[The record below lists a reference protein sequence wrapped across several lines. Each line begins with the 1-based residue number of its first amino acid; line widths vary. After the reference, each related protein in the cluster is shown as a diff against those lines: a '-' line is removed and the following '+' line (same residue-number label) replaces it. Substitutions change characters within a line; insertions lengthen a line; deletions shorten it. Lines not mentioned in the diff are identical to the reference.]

1 MADPTAKPSDAQSL
15 PDNAAG
21 QPMPRRTS
29 PDKSVT
35 LQHHRLVRDASLR
48 NAASRRSAQSSQVPT
63 ISIHKDVD
71 ASPTRGSSG
80 ESQDTTQ
87 SDAMRWFDRSNEN
100 PTAAYTQGMDVDPP
114 FYQKES
120 DSSNE
125 DGNKATYPFHLKPGA
140 SHSLRPP
147 AARSSSTGDY
157 RSVIDDLTVEIQ
169 KLKDELKKYKQSGPD
184 LLKRDKLFEIK
195 VHGLPKR
202 KKRELEATLRDFA
215 SGLSESA
222 SAETSS
228 ARKKSSRNHDKMYSV
243 SGSMSKHASSSSG
256 SNWKHADSAYASAS
270 TGPNTSGTSIT
281 RPSMSSRARS
291 SEQKVE
297 SYLKDIPEGLYPRH
311 MVMTDKEKKKLV
323 VRRLEHLFTGKIT
336 GQAFRE
342 KGAVL
347 AAKSSDVTT
356 GQGSMVHQPPSL
368 AHPEASREAR
378 IAEEPSKK
386 SRSRDNDSTENSNGD
401 QNETTGNVAVART
414 SNSVSPPDATP
425 AEQRPTRPLDL
436 DPHRKQVPSENMDYI
451 RHLGLV
457 PPELLPV
464 HEVQDVASD
473 ADGWVYLNLLCSL
486 AQLHIVNVTPDFIR
500 TAVTEKSTK
509 FQLSHDGRKIRW
521 RGGCDGTRFSSDS
534 SGDGSRQSPSFEETD
549 GSNEEEPR
557 KKSKKDQVA
566 GEVDPSSAHLSS
578 KHNPTLLGKT
588 SVSPDNFHYKPMFVH
603 QSTSGGQ
610 SSMDDTSSSIGPVED
625 SNLDDSRWGNSGSG
639 TSLRKKRRRD
649 GAIIYYNGTPFCT
662 DLSGDPGDTSP
673 TSHMASSG
681 QQKSSSGPEFV
692 RPDPPQRTT
701 SGSALRFRPL
711 SDNIRAV
718 TVAIRAEPEPTDPYL
733 ATDDSDDSEIEGS
746 FLWSDSQQ
754 FLTVQQ
760 LEPSGLGGVVP
771 EDHFMVVCGT
781 KRPKANTLPVQREMS
796 DTFAKYVVNRIS
808 SQLSANPLQK
818 AAPALG
824 KSPLVE
830 IDYVSGRI
838 KRFAPMPLPPPS
850 CFFPPFSTN
859 TESSFDDSSSSGMED
874 DVESSRI
881 ADVTPMHHQA
891 SINTYPENEDMT
903 SGDEEGGE
911 PDNGDEPRPTHPGPD
926 GPGLM
931 LHQAPVRRSSSSA
944 IAAAGTARGRS
955 KSTDLP
961 DSADSSNATVDAESG
976 YKSSSECS

>member
-48 NAASRRSAQSSQVPT
+48 NAASMRSAQSSQIPT

-71 ASPTRGSSG
+71 TSPTRGSSG

-120 DSSNE
+120 DSSIE
-125 DGNKATYPFHLKPGA
+125 DGGNKATYPFHLKPGA

-147 AARSSSTGDY
+147 VARSSSTGDY

-228 ARKKSSRNHDKMYSV
+228 ARKKSSRNHDKMYSA

-270 TGPNTSGTSIT
+270 TGPNTSGTSLT

-342 KGAVL
+342 NGAVL
-347 AAKSSDVTT
+347 AAKSSEVTT

-401 QNETTGNVAVART
+401 QNEATGNAAVART

-425 AEQRPTRPLDL
+425 AEQRATRPLDL

-521 RGGCDGTRFSSDS
+521 RGGSDGTRFSSDS
-534 SGDGSRQSPSFEETD
+534 SGDGSRQSPSFEDTD

-557 KKSKKDQVA
+557 KKLKKVQVA
-566 GEVDPSSAHLSS
+566 GEVDPSLAHSSS

-610 SSMDDTSSSIGPVED
+610 SSMDDTSSSVGPVED

-649 GAIIYYNGTPFCT
+649 GAIIYYNGAPFCT

-718 TVAIRAEPEPTDPYL
+718 TVAIRAEPEATVPYL
-733 ATDDSDDSEIEGS
+733 TTDDSDDSEMEES

-754 FLTVQQ
+754 FLTIQQ

-808 SQLSANPLQK
+808 AQVSANPLQK
-818 AAPALG
+818 AAPALV
-824 KSPLVE
+824 KPPLMRSTMSPAASNASRLCRCRLRAVSSHPSAQIPKAVSTTLVLPM
-830 IDYVSGRI
+830 
-838 KRFAPMPLPPPS
+838 KRVASPTMATSPDQLIPAQTYQGLCFTKHRFGARAAAPSL
-850 CFFPPFSTN
+850 
-859 TESSFDDSSSSGMED
+859 
-874 DVESSRI
+874 
-881 ADVTPMHHQA
+881 
-891 SINTYPENEDMT
+891 
-903 SGDEEGGE
+903 
-911 PDNGDEPRPTHPGPD
+911 
-926 GPGLM
+926 L
-931 LHQAPVRRSSSSA
+931 
-944 IAAAGTARGRS
+944 AGTARGRS

-961 DSADSSNATVDAESG
+961 DPADSSNATVDAESG

>member
-1 MADPTAKPSDAQSL
+1 
-15 PDNAAG
+15 
-21 QPMPRRTS
+21 
-29 PDKSVT
+29 
-35 LQHHRLVRDASLR
+35 
-48 NAASRRSAQSSQVPT
+48 
-63 ISIHKDVD
+63 
-71 ASPTRGSSG
+71 
-80 ESQDTTQ
+80 
-87 SDAMRWFDRSNEN
+87 MRWFDRSNEN

-120 DSSNE
+120 DSSIG

-140 SHSLRPP
+140 SHPLRPS

-228 ARKKSSRNHDKMYSV
+228 ARKKSSRNHDKMYSA

-270 TGPNTSGTSIT
+270 TGPNTSGTSLT

-342 KGAVL
+342 KAAVL
-347 AAKSSDVTT
+347 ATK
-356 GQGSMVHQPPSL
+356 P
-368 AHPEASREAR
+368 
-378 IAEEPSKK
+378 
-386 SRSRDNDSTENSNGD
+386 DNDSTENSNGD
-401 QNETTGNVAVART
+401 QNETTGN
-414 SNSVSPPDATP
+414 
-425 AEQRPTRPLDL
+425 
-436 DPHRKQVPSENMDYI
+436 VPSENMDYI

-521 RGGCDGTRFSSDS
+521 RGGCD
-534 SGDGSRQSPSFEETD
+534 
-549 GSNEEEPR
+549 EPR
-557 KKSKKDQVA
+557 KKLKKVQVA

-610 SSMDDTSSSIGPVED
+610 SSMDDTSSSLGPVED

-649 GAIIYYNGTPFCT
+649 GAIIYYNGAPFCT

-701 SGSALRFRPL
+701 SG
-711 SDNIRAV
+711 
-718 TVAIRAEPEPTDPYL
+718 AEPEATVPYL
-733 ATDDSDDSEIEGS
+733 STDNSDDI
-746 FLWSDSQQ
+746 
-754 FLTVQQ
+754 QQ

-781 KRPKANTLPVQREMS
+781 LRPKANTLPVQREMS
-796 DTFAKYVVNRIS
+796 DTFANK
-808 SQLSANPLQK
+808 P
-818 AAPALG
+818 
-824 KSPLVE
+824 PLVE

-859 TESSFDDSSSSGMED
+859 TESSFDDSSSSDMD
-874 DVESSRI
+874 DDLESSRN
-881 ADVTPMHHQA
+881 AGVTPMHYQA

-911 PDNGDEPRPTHPGPD
+911 PDNGDEPRPTHAGPD

-961 DSADSSNATVDAESG
+961 DPADSSNATVDAESG

>member
-1 MADPTAKPSDAQSL
+1 
-15 PDNAAG
+15 
-21 QPMPRRTS
+21 
-29 PDKSVT
+29 
-35 LQHHRLVRDASLR
+35 
-48 NAASRRSAQSSQVPT
+48 
-63 ISIHKDVD
+63 
-71 ASPTRGSSG
+71 
-80 ESQDTTQ
+80 
-87 SDAMRWFDRSNEN
+87 MRWFDRSNEN

-120 DSSNE
+120 DSSIG

-140 SHSLRPP
+140 SHPLRPS

-228 ARKKSSRNHDKMYSV
+228 ARKKSSRNHDKMYSA

-270 TGPNTSGTSIT
+270 TGPNTS
-281 RPSMSSRARS
+281 
-291 SEQKVE
+291 
-297 SYLKDIPEGLYPRH
+297 DIPEGLYPRH

-342 KGAVL
+342 KAAVL
-347 AAKSSDVTT
+347 ATKPSDVTT
-356 GQGSMVHQPPSL
+356 GQGPMVHQPPSL

-534 SGDGSRQSPSFEETD
+534 SGDGSRQSPSFEDTD
-549 GSNEEEPR
+549 GSNVEEPR
-557 KKSKKDQVA
+557 KKLKKVQVA

-610 SSMDDTSSSIGPVED
+610 SSMDDTSSSLGPVED
-625 SNLDDSRWGNSGSG
+625 SNLDDSRSS
-639 TSLRKKRRRD
+639 D
-649 GAIIYYNGTPFCT
+649 MDD
-662 DLSGDPGDTSP
+662 DL
-673 TSHMASSG
+673 
-681 QQKSSSGPEFV
+681 
-692 RPDPPQRTT
+692 
-701 SGSALRFRPL
+701 
-711 SDNIRAV
+711 
-718 TVAIRAEPEPTDPYL
+718 
-733 ATDDSDDSEIEGS
+733 
-746 FLWSDSQQ
+746 
-754 FLTVQQ
+754 
-760 LEPSGLGGVVP
+760 
-771 EDHFMVVCGT
+771 
-781 KRPKANTLPVQREMS
+781 
-796 DTFAKYVVNRIS
+796 
-808 SQLSANPLQK
+808 
-818 AAPALG
+818 
-824 KSPLVE
+824 
-830 IDYVSGRI
+830 
-838 KRFAPMPLPPPS
+838 
-850 CFFPPFSTN
+850 
-859 TESSFDDSSSSGMED
+859 
-874 DVESSRI
+874 ESSRN
-881 ADVTPMHHQA
+881 AGVTPMHYQA

-911 PDNGDEPRPTHPGPD
+911 PDNGDEPRPTHAGPD

-961 DSADSSNATVDAESG
+961 DPADSSNATVDAESG

>member
-1 MADPTAKPSDAQSL
+1 MADLTAKPSDAQPL

-48 NAASRRSAQSSQVPT
+48 NAASMRSAQSSQIPT

-120 DSSNE
+120 DSSIG

-228 ARKKSSRNHDKMYSV
+228 ARKKSSRNHDKMYSA

-270 TGPNTSGTSIT
+270 TGPNTSGTSLT

-342 KGAVL
+342 KAAVL
-347 AAKSSDVTT
+347 ATKPSDVTT
-356 GQGSMVHQPPSL
+356 GQGPMVHQPPSL

-534 SGDGSRQSPSFEETD
+534 SGDGSRQSPSFEDTD
-549 GSNEEEPR
+549 GSNVEEPR
-557 KKSKKDQVA
+557 KKLKKVQVA

-610 SSMDDTSSSIGPVED
+610 SSMDDTSSSLGPVED

-649 GAIIYYNGTPFCT
+649 GAIIYYNGAPFCT

-718 TVAIRAEPEPTDPYL
+718 TVAIRAEPEATVPYL
-733 ATDDSDDSEIEGS
+733 STDNSDDSEMEGN

-781 KRPKANTLPVQREMS
+781 LRPKANTLPVQREMS
-796 DTFAKYVVNRIS
+796 DTFAKYVVNRVS
-808 SQLSANPLQK
+808 SQVSANRLQK
-818 AAPALG
+818 AALALS
-824 KSPLVE
+824 KPPLVE

-859 TESSFDDSSSSGMED
+859 TESSFDDSSSSDMD
-874 DVESSRI
+874 DDLESSRN
-881 ADVTPMHHQA
+881 AGVTPMHYQA

-911 PDNGDEPRPTHPGPD
+911 PDNGDEPRPTHAGPD

-961 DSADSSNATVDAESG
+961 DPADSSNATVDAESG

>member
-1 MADPTAKPSDAQSL
+1 
-15 PDNAAG
+15 
-21 QPMPRRTS
+21 
-29 PDKSVT
+29 
-35 LQHHRLVRDASLR
+35 
-48 NAASRRSAQSSQVPT
+48 
-63 ISIHKDVD
+63 
-71 ASPTRGSSG
+71 
-80 ESQDTTQ
+80 
-87 SDAMRWFDRSNEN
+87 MRWFDRSNEN

-270 TGPNTSGTSIT
+270 TGPNTSG
-281 RPSMSSRARS
+281 
-291 SEQKVE
+291 
-297 SYLKDIPEGLYPRH
+297 LYPRH

-401 QNETTGNVAVART
+401 QNETTGNV
-414 SNSVSPPDATP
+414 
-425 AEQRPTRPLDL
+425 
-436 DPHRKQVPSENMDYI
+436 PSENMDYI

-521 RGGCDGTRFSSDS
+521 RGGCD
-534 SGDGSRQSPSFEETD
+534 
-549 GSNEEEPR
+549 EPR

-649 GAIIYYNGTPFCT
+649 GAIIYYNGAPFCT

-701 SGSALRFRPL
+701 SG
-711 SDNIRAV
+711 
-718 TVAIRAEPEPTDPYL
+718 AEPEPTDPYL
-733 ATDDSDDSEIEGS
+733 ATDDSDDI
-746 FLWSDSQQ
+746 
-754 FLTVQQ
+754 QQ